1 MLLRLVLLFTLVPLV
16 ELVLLLILAD
26 EIGWQYT
33 LGIVL
38 GTGILGAYLARW
50 QGAQCW
56 RRVHEELEAGRLPGD
71 PLLDGLMI
79 LLAGA
84 LLVTPGVLTDAV
96 GFALLVPPARA
107 VLRRRLKERFR
118 ARMHF
123 GPPPGWSDGPLHRT
137 PHAGESPPRDV
148 IIDTRVVDDRGEE
161 ADDEDHS
168 R

>member
-1 MLLRLVLLFTLVPLV
+1 MLLRLVLFFTLVPLV

-26 EIGWQYT
+26 EIGWQYA

-38 GTGILGAYLARW
+38 GTGVLGALLARW
-50 QGAQCW
+50 QGVRCW
-56 RRVHEELEAGRLPGD
+56 QRVHQELAAGRLPGD

-79 LLAGA
+79 LLAGV
-84 LLVTPGVLTDAV
+84 LLVTPGVLTDVV

-123 GPPPGWSDGPLHRT
+123 GPPPGWRGPAPGWP
-137 PHAGESPPRDV
+137 PHGDESPPRDV

-161 ADDEDHS
+161 ADDDADS

>member
-16 ELVLLLILAD
+16 ELVLLLVLAD

-38 GTGILGAYLARW
+38 GTGILGASLAHW
-50 QGAQCW
+50 QGGRCW
-56 RRVHEELEAGRLPGD
+56 RRVHQELAAGRIPGD

-84 LLVTPGVLTDAV
+84 LLITPGVLTDAV

-107 VLRRRLKERFR
+107 VLRRRLKGRFR

-123 GPPPGWSDGPLHRT
+123 GPPPGRRGD
-137 PHAGESPPRDV
+137 PPD
-148 IIDTRVVDDRGEE
+148 
-161 ADDEDHS
+161 
-168 R
+168 

>member
-50 QGAQCW
+50 QGSRCW

-79 LLAGA
+79 LLAGV
-84 LLVTPGVLTDAV
+84 LLVTPGVLTDTV
-96 GFALLVPPARA
+96 GFALLVPPVRA
-107 VLRRRLKERFR
+107 VLRRRLKQRIQ

-123 GPPPGWSDGPLHRT
+123 GPPPGWSGPPPGWP
-137 PHAGESPPRDV
+137 PHAEESPPRDV

-161 ADDEDHS
+161 ADDDDS